1 MVRIL
6 TFASLLVVL
15 LGGSLVSAKSFSEKS
30 AEEPKSV
37 EVEEAEELLELIDP
51 GLAEADVRDEIDDTD
66 PDENLPDEVE
76 TDSRNLRNSLVK
88 IGKVGEKKLK
98 QFFGRGENDEEVET
112 DWRVEEIPTEDREL
126 ALARAGPKKRIKVKG
141 KERKGKQ
148 RPNGGRN
155 GAYKEKEKQKKKKG
169 NKPRKPKKV
178 KDGLQEIKKL
188 TMKIIGLLLQHE
200 VTPEMLKGFPK
211 EFDESYEIDKNIAGG
226 KLKSKGDV
234 QFTRNGRKSFK
245 VATDSFSSYHVGKS
259 SPEESES
266 LLDLFKP

>member
-1 MVRIL
+1 MGKISPTTWAVESSKVKMVRIL

-126 ALARAGPKKRIKVKG
+126 ALAGAGPKKKKSKPKQGNESFKG
-141 KERKGKQ
+141 KNKNRNRK
-148 RPNGGRN
+148 
-155 GAYKEKEKQKKKKG
+155 KQK
-169 NKPRKPKKV
+169 
-178 KDGLQEIKKL
+178 
-188 TMKIIGLLLQHE
+188 
-200 VTPEMLKGFPK
+200 
-211 EFDESYEIDKNIAGG
+211 S
-226 KLKSKGDV
+226 
-234 QFTRNGRKSFK
+234 
-245 VATDSFSSYHVGKS
+245 
-259 SPEESES
+259 
-266 LLDLFKP
+266 